1 MQESVITEFV
11 EANGLR
17 FEVDKCGSGD
27 TLVMCLHGFP
37 EHSIS
42 WRYQMPMLA
51 EMGYTVW
58 APNQRGYGNSD
69 KPKGVEAYHIDNLT
83 ADIDLI
89 VRDQNRYPLRKIG
102 ILQ

>member
-1 MQESVITEFV
+1 MSETVITEFV

-17 FEVDKCGSGD
+17 FEVDKCGSGE

-37 EHSIS
+37 EHAIS

-58 APNQRGYGNSD
+58 APNQRGYARSD
-69 KPKGVEAYHIDNLT
+69 KPKGVDNYAIENLT
-83 ADIDLI
+83 ADIGALFDASA
-89 VRDQNRYPLRKIG
+89 VRI
-102 ILQ
+102 